1 MSVFWKYSSRKLS
14 FLLVVFFL
22 FSFTIDSFAQEFH
35 FVVWGDS
42 QFENPKT
49 FDEIVK
55 ETELLHPDF
64 VIHVGD
70 MIHGYTYDI
79 NTARKQWE
87 KFKEQISPL
96 TVPFYPTPGNHDVT
110 TKEIQPAYTETWGKD
125 KLFYSFNYKNSH
137 FIILNAFL
145 NQDFDTIPP
154 KELEWFKKDLENA
167 KNAENI
173 FISFHSPLYMNPKYD
188 WKPIQELLKKYSVK
202 GVFSG
207 HYHIYDY
214 RVENGIPYFCLNSSG
229 NMDFTNF
236 LAGYGHGFLYVTVNG
251 GKVSYAFISNGKVYP
266 PDAVKAGE
274 SRRSPVFFNSDKTI
288 IINDPSKAPV
298 KLETNVPVINRSN
311 ITRNY
316 NLTWETGDYRWK
328 FEPWGANV
336 SVGPGQTKI
345 VKFSISGPKGNFTR
359 DELPKLKISSAY
371 QSLSGNKT
379 RSVYYFRLF
388 DPPRTY
394 AKFTTEKIILD
405 GVPDEKAWQSVKGI
419 DQLYYGY
426 TGEPAKE
433 RTNIK
438 VLYNN
443 KNLYVSI
450 VGEEPNPQK
459 LSSVAYGDI
468 PLVFGD
474 DDFELYFDT
483 NRDQTT
489 FYRLMVNPKGTILCS
504 SPKGLFSFKFDV
516 KTHVGKDSWSA
527 EFKIP
532 FSQLNMKEPSKGE
545 TWGFNVIRHRL
556 QSKIQQSFWSL
567 MQYYLPYQPEYFGLL
582 KFE

>member
-1 MSVFWKYSSRKLS
+1 MSVIWKYRSQKLS
-14 FLLVVFFL
+14 LLLVIFVFFSL
-22 FSFTIDSFAQEFH
+22 TVDSFAQEFH

-42 QFENPKT
+42 QFENQKT

-79 NTARKQWE
+79 NTARKQWK

-154 KELEWFKKDLENA
+154 KELEWFKNDLENA

-188 WKPIQELLKKYSVK
+188 WKPIQELLKKYSIK

-207 HYHIYDY
+207 HYHIYDF

-298 KLETNVPVINRSN
+298 KLETKVPVINRSN

-316 NLTWETGDYRWK
+316 NLTWKTGDYRWK

-336 SVGPGQTKI
+336 SVGPGQTKM

-359 DELPKLKISSAY
+359 DELPKLKISSPY
-371 QSLSGNKT
+371 KSLSGNET
-379 RSVYYFRLF
+379 RSIYYFRLF
-388 DPPRTY
+388 SPPRTV
-394 AKFTTEKIILD
+394 AKFTGEKIVLD
-405 GVPDEKAWQSVKGI
+405 GVPDEKVWQSVKGI
-419 DQLYYGY
+419 NQLYSGY
-426 TGEPAKE
+426 TGELAKE

-438 VLYNN
+438 ILYNN

-459 LSSVAYGDI
+459 LSAVAYGDI

-483 NRDQTT
+483 NHDQTT

-532 FSQLNMKEPSKGE
+532 FSQLNMKEPSRGE
-545 TWGFNVIRHRL
+545 IWGFNVIRHRL